1 MSVPIQV
8 TFRGIDP
15 SDSLSELIEKESA
28 KLDAIFDRIVRCH
41 VIVEKLERHLHN
53 GAPFRVSID
62 LTVPGAEIAV
72 DTERHRSAESDALHK
87 DPTLAIR
94 DAFRRARRRLQE
106 RIRRRRGT

>member
-8 TFRGIDP
+8 TFRGIDS
-15 SDSLSELIEKESA
+15 SDSLSELIERESG

-41 VIVEKLERHLHN
+41 VIVEKLEHLHN

-62 LTVPGAEIAV
+62 LTVPGAEIAI
-72 DTERHRSAESDALHK
+72 DTERHRSAENDALHR
-87 DPTLAIR
+87 DPALAIR